1 MALVEFIEK
10 NRRDTA
16 QVRVLNQLAEKNSFG
31 DETDARPRRGDVFE
45 PDLVADLIAEPAS
58 AFGRD
63 ARCEQSRG
71 ETARLEDDDLSV
83 AKEAVIE
90 ENLRDLGGF
99 SRAGRGLDDE
109 AGMNAEIFYDRR
121 FEFKD
126 RQIFAGDKSGGARN
140 RGD

>member
-1 MALVEFIEK
+1 MALVEFVEED
-10 NRRDTA
+10 RGDAA
-16 QVRVLNQLAEKNSFG
+16 QLRVLNQLAQENSFG
-31 DETDARPRRGDVFE
+31 DEPDARPRRGDVFE
-45 PDLVADLIAEPAS
+45 PDLVADFIAEPAP

-63 ARCEQSRG
+63 PRCEQSRG

-109 AGMNAEIFYDRR
+109 PGMSAEVIYDRR
-121 FEFKD
+121 FEFED
-126 RQIFAGDKSGGARN
+126 RQIFAAHEKH
-140 RGD
+140 